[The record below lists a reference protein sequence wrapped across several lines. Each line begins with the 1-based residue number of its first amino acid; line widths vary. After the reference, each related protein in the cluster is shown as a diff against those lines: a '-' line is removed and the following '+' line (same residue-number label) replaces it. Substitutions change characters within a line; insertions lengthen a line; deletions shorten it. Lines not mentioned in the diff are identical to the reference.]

1 MNKYYETLELHKI
14 LKLMSEFCSNK
25 MSKEKALSIEPSND
39 LDYVKDEVKKT
50 SAALELSVKYSTPVF
65 IDFKDVSAS
74 LNRADSGSQLT
85 LSELIEI
92 RRVLYQTRELYNW
105 YCQFNEIIPETK
117 LDYLFQSLFP
127 NKFLE
132 KKLEVSI
139 ISEDELSDDA
149 SGELASIR
157 RKIAQAGLK
166 IRDTLDKLVK
176 SSQTQ
181 KYLQES
187 IVTIRDGR
195 YVLPVKTE
203 FKNEISGLVHDTSA
217 SGSTLFIEPASV
229 VEANNEIRI
238 LKGREQE
245 EINRIIAELSADC
258 AAVKDSIL
266 SSLNAAVELNLYFAK
281 ANFAAKMRACE
292 PEISDDGEIILNK
305 ARHPLIAPDKVVPIN
320 FRLGNDFDSLIITG
334 PNTGGK
340 TVILKTVGLLTAMTM
355 CGMLIPASDGCKIS
369 VFHDILVDIGD
380 HQSIEQSLST
390 FSSHMNH
397 VIEILNTADFQ
408 SLVLIDELGSGTDP
422 VEGAALA
429 VSIIEKLRKQGAEI
443 VTTTHYQELKMYALD
458 NEGIENASCEFDVKT
473 LQPTYKL
480 IIGSPGKSNAFA
492 ISKRLGIPDDV
503 IEYAKNLI
511 SEDNKSFETVI
522 ENLEKTRIELD
533 KNNREAE
540 KLRVENENLKIAL
553 EKEREN
559 LANEKEAEIEKARVE
574 ARAIVEKVTR
584 DSEALIDKLNDALKQ
599 KNKADFTQ
607 MVNNAK
613 SQQKSAVNKLY
624 KDANPVSEQ
633 SSTYV
638 PPRPYKKG
646 DNVIVND
653 TGKKGILISP
663 PDQNGIC
670 FVQVGIMK
678 TKIDASKLRLV
689 EKEKITYNNSKI
701 KQGGTSGVSKNVQSR
716 MTRKAG
722 MELDIR
728 GYASDEGIY
737 EVDNFIDNA
746 VMSGMTI
753 ITIIHGKGTGVLKN
767 AVRAHLKKHPQVKS
781 SRRGMFGEGED
792 GVTVVELK

>member
-1 MNKYYETLELHKI
+1 MNKYYEALELHKI
-14 LKLMSEFCSNK
+14 LALLSKHCSNA
-25 MSKEKALSIEPSND
+25 MTKEKALSTTPSND
-39 LDYVKDEVKKT
+39 VLYVKDEVKKT
-50 SAALELSVKYSTPVF
+50 SAALELSIKYATPVF

-74 LNRADSGSQLT
+74 LSRADSGASLT
-85 LSELIEI
+85 LKELIEI
-92 RRVLYQTRELYNW
+92 RRMLYQTRELYTW
-105 YCQFNEIIPETK
+105 YTQFNENIPETP

-132 KKLEVSI
+132 KKLETSI
-139 ISEDELSDDA
+139 INEDEIADDA
-149 SGELASIR
+149 SSELASIR
-157 RKIAQAGLK
+157 RKIAQSGLK
-166 IRDTLDKLVK
+166 IRDTLEKMIK
-176 SSQTQ
+176 SQSTQ
-181 KYLQES
+181 KYLQEA

-203 FKNEISGLVHDTSA
+203 HKSEIQGLVHDTSA
-217 SGSTLFIEPASV
+217 TGATLFIEPASV

-238 LKGREQE
+238 LKGREQD

-258 AAVKDSIL
+258 AAIKDSII
-266 SSLNAAVELNLYFAK
+266 SSFNAAIDLNLYFAK
-281 ANFAAKMRACE
+281 ANFAASINACE

-305 ARHPLIAPDKVVPIN
+305 ARHPLIAKDKVVPIN
-320 FRLGNDFDSLIITG
+320 FKLGNEFDSLIITG

-380 HQSIEQSLST
+380 NQSIEQSLST
-390 FSSHMNH
+390 FSSHMNR
-397 VIEILNTADFQ
+397 VIEILETADYQ

-492 ISKRLGIPDDV
+492 ISQRLGIPED
-503 IEYAKNLI
+503 IINSAKSLI
-511 SEDNKSFETVI
+511 SEDNRSFEAVI
-522 ENLEKTRIELD
+522 DNLEKTRIELD
-533 KNNREAE
+533 KNNKEAE
-540 KLRVENENLKIAL
+540 KLRIENENLKKQLSEEYERIVK
-553 EKEREN
+553 EKEV
-559 LANEKEAEIEKARVE
+559 EIEKARVE
-574 ARAIVEKVTR
+574 ARQIVENVTR
-584 DSEALIDKLNDALKQ
+584 ESEKLIDELNDAIKA
-599 KNKADFTQ
+599 KNKADFAQ
-607 MVNNAK
+607 MANDAK
-613 SQQKSAVNKLY
+613 SRQKSALNKLY
-624 KDANPVSEQ
+624 KDANPISEQ
-633 SSTYV
+633 NNTYV

-646 DNVIVND
+646 DNVTLID

-663 PDQNGIC
+663 PDDNGIC

-678 TKIDASKLRLV
+678 TKIDVSKLRLV
-689 EKEKITYNNSKI
+689 EKEKVTYNNKKLKQSNVTKTVESK
-701 KQGGTSGVSKNVQSR
+701 

-737 EVDNFIDNA
+737 EVDRFIDNA
-746 VMSGMTI
+746 VMSGI
-753 ITIIHGKGTGVLKN
+753 SVVTIIHGKGTGVLKN
-767 AVRAHLKKHPQVKS
+767 A
-781 SRRGMFGEGED
+781 
-792 GVTVVELK
+792 